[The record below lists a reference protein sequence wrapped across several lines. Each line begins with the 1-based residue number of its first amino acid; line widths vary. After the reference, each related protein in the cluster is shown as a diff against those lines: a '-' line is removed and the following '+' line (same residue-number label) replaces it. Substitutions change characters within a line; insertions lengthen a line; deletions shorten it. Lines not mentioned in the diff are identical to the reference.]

1 MKTFNRIITVLCTF
15 MLIFSTVVVFADS
28 DDPVVSLS
36 YLNEVFAPAI
46 KEEIKNM
53 FLSGTSEE
61 KKPSPSAPEA
71 FGIVTVKK
79 GQSFIGEQGCEFIVR
94 SGKAL
99 AIISDKG
106 GLCDVTEGIDI
117 GAKTIIPKNH
127 HIIIPRSDWR
137 GFLANEEVIVM
148 VKGKY
153 SLN

>member
-53 FLSGTSEE
+53 FSSVSFEKELPIKSE
-61 KKPSPSAPEA
+61 PEA
-71 FGIVTVKK
+71 FGLVTVKK

-94 SGKAL
+94 SGTAM
-99 AIISDKG
+99 AIVSDKG

-117 GAKTIIPKNH
+117 GAKTVVPKNH

-137 GFLANEEVIVM
+137 GFLADSEVIVM